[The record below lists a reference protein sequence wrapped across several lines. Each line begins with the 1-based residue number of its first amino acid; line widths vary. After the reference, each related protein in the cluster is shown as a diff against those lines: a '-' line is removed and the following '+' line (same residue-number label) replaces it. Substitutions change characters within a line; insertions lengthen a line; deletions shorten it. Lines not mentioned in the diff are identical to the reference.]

1 VARTIAYYVGGMG
14 TYYRRLIRESG
25 FALEASMIRDAWQR
39 GDRIS
44 ATKAVSEQLIDS
56 VALTGSPDDCRRGL
70 EEFREAGITLP
81 IISLYIQDHDGP
93 SRFCESIK
101 ALTAE

>member
-1 VARTIAYYVGGMG
+1 MG
-14 TYYRRLIRESG
+14 TYYHRLIRESG

-81 IISLYIQDHDGP
+81 IISLHIQDHDGP